1 MEQKSSLQLQDFLPY
16 RLSVLSNNVSSL
28 LASLYTEKFGISI
41 PEWRMVAV
49 LGEEPGL
56 TSTQIA
62 SRVAMDKV
70 AVTRAVQSL
79 IEKRLVRRS
88 SSQAD
93 GRVSHLNLTKAGQR
107 VYDEVVP
114 MALAV
119 EHKVWG
125 ALAPAEKDYWDEMLS
140 KMERRVSTLREE
152 LLEIN
157 K

>member
-1 MEQKSSLQLQDFLPY
+1 MEQKSSLQLQHFLPY

-41 PEWRMVAV
+41 PEWRTVAV

-62 SRVAMDKV
+62 MRVAMDKV
-70 AVTRAVQSL
+70 AVTRAVQNL
-79 IEKRLVRRS
+79 IEKQLVLRS

-93 GRVSHLNLTKAGQR
+93 GRVSHLNLTAKGQR

-114 MALAV
+114 LALKF
-119 EHKVWG
+119 EREIWG
-125 ALAPAEKDYWDEMLS
+125 ALAPEEQTYWVKLFL
-140 KMERRVSTLREE
+140 KMEQRVEE
-152 LLEIN
+152 IRNGVPKLD
-157 K
+157 

>member
-1 MEQKSSLQLQDFLPY
+1 MEQKPSLQLQKFLPY

-41 PEWRMVAV
+41 PEWRTVAV

-62 SRVAMDKV
+62 TRVAMDKV

-79 IEKRLVRRS
+79 IEKQLVRRS

-93 GRVSHLNLTKAGQR
+93 GRVSHLNLTRAGGR
-107 VYDEVVP
+107 IYDEVVP
-114 MALAV
+114 MAIEV
-119 EHKVWG
+119 EREVWG
-125 ALAPAEKDYWDEMLS
+125 ALASEEKSYWNEMLS
-140 KMERRVSTLREE
+140 KMEQRVAALRAE
-152 LLEIN
+152 LLVEDV
-157 K
+157 

>member
-1 MEQKSSLQLQDFLPY
+1 MEQKSSLQLQHFLPY

-41 PEWRMVAV
+41 PEWRTVAV

-62 SRVAMDKV
+62 MRVAMDKV
-70 AVTRAVQSL
+70 AVTRAVQNL
-79 IEKRLVRRS
+79 IKKQLVLRS

-93 GRVSHLNLTKAGQR
+93 GRVSHLNLTAKGQR

-114 MALAV
+114 IALKF
-119 EHKVWG
+119 EREIWG
-125 ALAPAEKDYWDEMLS
+125 ALAPEEQSYWVKLLS
-140 KMERRVSTLREE
+140 KMEQRVEE
-152 LLEIN
+152 IRNGVPKLD
-157 K
+157 

>member
-1 MEQKSSLQLQDFLPY
+1 MEQTLSLQLQEFLPY

-41 PEWRMVAV
+41 PEWRTVAV

-62 SRVAMDKV
+62 TRVAMDKV

-79 IEKRLVRRS
+79 IEKQFVRRS

-93 GRVSHLNLTKAGQR
+93 GRVSYLNLTRAGKR

-114 MALAV
+114 MALDI
-119 EHKVWG
+119 EREIWG
-125 ALAPAEKDYWDEMLS
+125 ALAPKEKSYWDEMLA
-140 KMERRVSTLREE
+140 KMEHRVAALRSE
-152 LLEIN
+152 LLVFDE
-157 K
+157 

>member
-1 MEQKSSLQLQDFLPY
+1 MKQKSNLQLQHFRPY

-41 PEWRMVAV
+41 PEWRTVAV

-62 SRVAMDKV
+62 NRVAMDKV

-79 IEKRLVRRS
+79 IEKSFVRRS

-93 GRVSHLNLTKAGQR
+93 GRVSHLNLTKSGKR

-114 MALAV
+114 MALSV
-119 EHKVWG
+119 EHQVWG
-125 ALAPAEKDYWDEMLS
+125 ALGPAEKDYWDAMLS
-140 KMERRVSTLREE
+140 KMEGRVSAIREE
-152 LLEIN
+152 LLKFN